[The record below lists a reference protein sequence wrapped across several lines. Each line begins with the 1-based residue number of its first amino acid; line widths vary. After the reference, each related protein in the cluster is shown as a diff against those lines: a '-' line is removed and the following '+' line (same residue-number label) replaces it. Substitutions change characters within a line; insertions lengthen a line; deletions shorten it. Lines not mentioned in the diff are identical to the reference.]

1 MKKLLLLLLIP
12 ILAFTQ
18 DSWINIDIHTDDWP
32 EETSW
37 ELLDS
42 DSTVIAS
49 GGPYEFEQ
57 TLYSETIDLN
67 SGEY

>member
-42 DSTVIAS
+42 DSTGDFI
-49 GGPYEFEQ
+49 YE
-57 TLYSETIDLN
+57 
-67 SGEY
+67 

>member
-18 DSWINIDIHTDDWP
+18 DSWINIDIYTDDWP

-42 DSTVIAS
+42 NDSIIAT
-49 GGPYEFEQ
+49 G
-57 TLYSETIDLN
+57 
-67 SGEY
+67 